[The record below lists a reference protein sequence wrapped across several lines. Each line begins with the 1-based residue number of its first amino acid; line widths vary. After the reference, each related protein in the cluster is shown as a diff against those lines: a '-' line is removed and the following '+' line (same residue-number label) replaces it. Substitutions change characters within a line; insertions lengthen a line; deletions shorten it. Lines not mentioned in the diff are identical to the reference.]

1 MIIGVGT
8 DIVEVARLA
17 AGLERFGAAYAVRIL
32 APTERAAF
40 SDSAKPAHYLA
51 KRFAAKEAV
60 AKALGCGFRGDF
72 GLRDIAVD
80 TDALGAPRLTLSGGA
95 HQYAARRGVARLHLS
110 LSDERLY
117 AVAFVVLE
125 GA

>member
-17 AGLERFGAAYAVRIL
+17 AGLERFGAAYAARIL
-32 APTERAAF
+32 APAERAAF
-40 SDSAKPAHYLA
+40 SDSRRPAHHLA
-51 KRFAAKEAV
+51 KRFAAKEAL

-72 GLRDIAVD
+72 GLRDIAVES
-80 TDALGAPRLTLSGGA
+80 DALGAPRFVLSGGA
-95 HQYAARRGVARLHLS
+95 QHYAAQRGVARLHLS
-110 LSDERLY
+110 LTDERLY